1 VQIDTRA
8 RQIDDAKH
16 RPLLNR
22 RLVVVP
28 DNRDSI
34 KNKSAPKPPILAAD
48 SRGLPSLRIYPLG
61 VFQSQFE
68 RALVITSRRPSK
80 ICGYV
85 RTIPFGRTG

>member
-48 SRGLPSLRIYPLG
+48 SRG
-61 VFQSQFE
+61 
-68 RALVITSRRPSK
+68 RPSPK
-80 ICGYV
+80 DIIRWGCSNHNSNV
-85 RTIPFGRTG
+85 PSS